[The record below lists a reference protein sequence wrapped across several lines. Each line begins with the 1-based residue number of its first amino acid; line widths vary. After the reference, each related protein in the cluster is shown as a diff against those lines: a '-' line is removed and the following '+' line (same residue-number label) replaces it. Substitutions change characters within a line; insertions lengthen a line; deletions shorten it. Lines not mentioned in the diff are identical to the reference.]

1 LKAIGVRNGKLAR
14 MVAAQAG
21 LVGMIGYGL
30 GLVGTVAFIW
40 GFSSNPT
47 FKGFYIPWQVPL
59 LSLAA
64 VSVIIALTGWL
75 ALRNVFKTEPAAV
88 FR

>member
-1 LKAIGVRNGKLAR
+1 MR

-21 LVGMIGYGL
+21 LVGVIGYAL
-30 GLVGTVAFIW
+30 GVISTVLFIS
-40 GFSSNPT
+40 GFSSNPF

-59 LSLAA
+59 ISLFA
-64 VSVIIALTGWL
+64 VVIILALTGL
-75 ALRNVFKTEPAAV
+75 TAIRSVMKTEPAAV